1 MSSLTKDLKEAK
13 IRKHVVTSLEYQCK
27 SDQDQEDVYN
37 MVHDLLENHL
47 NEFAKVTYE
56 LEPENKIKVEVIEN
70 K

>member
-1 MSSLTKDLKEAK
+1 MSSLTKDLKETK
-13 IRKHVVTSLEYQCK
+13 IRKQVVTSLEYQCK
-27 SDQDQEDVYN
+27 TDQDQEDVYN

>member
-1 MSSLTKDLKEAK
+1 MSSLTQDLKEAK

-37 MVHDLLENHL
+37 MVYDLLENHL

>member
-1 MSSLTKDLKEAK
+1 MSSLTQDLKEAK

-47 NEFAKVTYE
+47 SEFAKVTYE

>member
-1 MSSLTKDLKEAK
+1 MSSLTKDLKESK
-13 IRKHVVTSLEYQCK
+13 IRKQVVTSLEYQCK
-27 SDQDQEDVYN
+27 TDQDQEDVYH

>member
-1 MSSLTKDLKEAK
+1 MSSLTQDLKEAK